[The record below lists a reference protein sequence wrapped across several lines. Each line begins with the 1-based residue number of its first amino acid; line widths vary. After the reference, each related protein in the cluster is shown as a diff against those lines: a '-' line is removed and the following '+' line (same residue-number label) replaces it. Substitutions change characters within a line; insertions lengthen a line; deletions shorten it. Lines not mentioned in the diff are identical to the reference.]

1 MSVFS
6 CVMMGGLISAL
17 ALGAQEP
24 GPALIREEVLFDF
37 SGGKA
42 PERTTLNASKTQ
54 SARRKEGGLQVRFG
68 HVEWP
73 HIMFNAPP
81 ELWDW
86 SAFSGIAVRVH
97 NPTRESVDFSIRL
110 DNAGADG
117 WQACNNA
124 TSSVGPGR
132 TQTLEMRFNTG
143 EPEPLWGMRGVPKM
157 PPRGEGAVIDPAK
170 ITAFQVFIPRPQQEH
185 TLILEK
191 VWLFGWDGTLA
202 GIPMPFINRFGQY
215 MLEDWPGKL
224 KDEKEFSERAD
235 AERAA
240 WEKAPMLPERDRFGG
255 WAGGPQLEGT
265 GWFRTEKVN
274 GKWWL
279 VTPEGRLFLSIG
291 MDCVGTW
298 EVTFVEKREPWFE
311 WLPAADDPDFGGF
324 YGHNSGAH
332 SMADTIGG
340 AGRTFSFYRANLFRK
355 YGPEW
360 PDRWRESVYPRLKHW
375 GFNTIANWSQA
386 DVLEKS
392 DMPYV
397 VSSGLWGVPKIEGAR
412 GYWAKMMDVH
422 DDAFETAAEKTA
434 ADLAKHHSENPLC
447 IGYFL
452 DNELAWE
459 GVKLGALASPP
470 EQPARKALVA
480 MLQEK
485 YADIA
490 ALNAAW
496 GTNAADWDHLESPG
510 DKSAAAQAD
519 LSEYL
524 YRFALRYFQTI
535 QNAVRKHAP
544 NQLYLGCRFA
554 GAPDEAVR
562 AAAEVV
568 DVVSFNLYYREIP
581 RDKWTD
587 LMDRPAIIGEF
598 HFGALD
604 RGMFH
609 TGLVR
614 TKDQNERA
622 AAYAKY
628 LRSVAEHPLF
638 VGCHWFQYVD
648 EPTTGRWFDG
658 ENYNIG
664 FLDVTDTPY
673 PELVESAR
681 KVHDEVYKIRFG
693 E

>member
-1 MSVFS
+1 MGVFS
-6 CVMMGGLISAL
+6 CVTVGGVLAAMAL
-17 ALGAQEP
+17 AAP
-24 GPALIREEVLFDF
+24 DPSPALVREEVLFDF

-42 PERTTLNASKTQ
+42 PEQTTLNAAKTRPA
-54 SARRKEGGLQVRFG
+54 SRNEGGLEVCFG
-68 HVEWP
+68 LVEWP

-86 SAFSGIAVRVH
+86 SAFSGIGVRVY
-97 NPTRESVDFSIRL
+97 NPTKDSVDFSLRL

-124 TSSVGPGR
+124 AAAVGPGR

-170 ITAFQVFIPRPQQEH
+170 ITAFQVFVPRPQQEH

-191 VWLFGWDGTLA
+191 VWLFGWDGSLA

-224 KDEKEFSERAD
+224 KDEKEFSERAA
-235 AERAA
+235 AERDA

-340 AGRTFSFYRANLFRK
+340 EGKTFSFYRANLFRK

-360 PDRWRESVYPRLKHW
+360 PERWRDSVYPRLKHW
-375 GFNTIANWSQA
+375 GFNTIANWSQG

-412 GYWAKMMDVH
+412 GYWAKMMDVY

-434 ADLAKHHSENPLC
+434 ADLAKSHGGNPLC
-447 IGYFL
+447 IGYFV

-459 GVKLGALASPP
+459 GIKLGTLASPP

-480 MLQEK
+480 MLREK

-524 YRFALRYFQTI
+524 HRFALRYFQTI

-622 AAYAKY
+622 ESYAKY

-648 EPTTGRWFDG
+648 EPATGRWFDG

-664 FLDVTDTPY
+664 FLDATDTPY

-681 KVHDEVYKIRFG
+681 KVHGEVYKIRFG